1 MDRPLPQNR
10 FLRGIYLMIQ
20 RYLRHNVG
28 IQSAALAFYLLFTL
42 FPLMIFI
49 SALLG
54 LLDLNVAG
62 ILEALR
68 EILPLEILEF
78 IGVYL
83 TYVGENPSPQ
93 LLLFGLFFSLYFPMR
108 ATNALMRSVR
118 TAYHL
123 GPPRRAVAHQLKSLL
138 YTVLL
143 IVAIAVTLA
152 LMTVGNR
159 FLGYAVENFR
169 LPPFVAGM
177 WARLRF
183 PVAGTV
189 GFFALFSSMR
199 WPRMSASPGATCGRG
214 RSFPW
219 RRGWRCLFATRCM
232 WITLPTTLFY
242 MGPSVLP
249 SCC

>member
-78 IGVYL
+78 ISAM
-83 TYVGENPSPQ
+83 ES
-93 LLLFGLFFSLYFPMR
+93 
-108 ATNALMRSVR
+108 
-118 TAYHL
+118 
-123 GPPRRAVAHQLKSLL
+123 RR
-138 YTVLL
+138 
-143 IVAIAVTLA
+143 
-152 LMTVGNR
+152 
-159 FLGYAVENFR
+159 
-169 LPPFVAGM
+169 
-177 WARLRF
+177 
-183 PVAGTV
+183 
-189 GFFALFSSMR
+189 
-199 WPRMSASPGATCGRG
+199 
-214 RSFPW
+214 
-219 RRGWRCLFATRCM
+219 
-232 WITLPTTLFY
+232 
-242 MGPSVLP
+242 
-249 SCC
+249 

>member
-42 FPLMIFI
+42 FPLMIFV

-93 LLLFGLFFSLYFPMR
+93 LLLFGLFFSLYFPQR
-108 ATNALMRSVR
+108 ATRPDALRG
-118 TAYHL
+118 A
-123 GPPRRAVAHQLKSLL
+123 RRITWGRPGGQWP
-138 YTVLL
+138 T
-143 IVAIAVTLA
+143 
-152 LMTVGNR
+152 
-159 FLGYAVENFR
+159 
-169 LPPFVAGM
+169 
-177 WARLRF
+177 
-183 PVAGTV
+183 
-189 GFFALFSSMR
+189 SSK
-199 WPRMSASPGATCGRG
+199 AFCI
-214 RSFPW
+214 
-219 RRGWRCLFATRCM
+219 RCC
-232 WITLPTTLFY
+232 
-242 MGPSVLP
+242 
-249 SCC
+249 

>member
-108 ATNALMRSVR
+108 QPML
-118 TAYHL
+118 
-123 GPPRRAVAHQLKSLL
+123 
-138 YTVLL
+138 
-143 IVAIAVTLA
+143 
-152 LMTVGNR
+152 
-159 FLGYAVENFR
+159 
-169 LPPFVAGM
+169 
-177 WARLRF
+177 
-183 PVAGTV
+183 
-189 GFFALFSSMR
+189 
-199 WPRMSASPGATCGRG
+199 
-214 RSFPW
+214 
-219 RRGWRCLFATRCM
+219 
-232 WITLPTTLFY
+232 
-242 MGPSVLP
+242 
-249 SCC
+249 

>member
-42 FPLMIFI
+42 FPLMIFV

-108 ATNALMRSVR
+108 ATM
-118 TAYHL
+118 
-123 GPPRRAVAHQLKSLL
+123 P
-138 YTVLL
+138 
-143 IVAIAVTLA
+143 
-152 LMTVGNR
+152 
-159 FLGYAVENFR
+159 
-169 LPPFVAGM
+169 
-177 WARLRF
+177 
-183 PVAGTV
+183 
-189 GFFALFSSMR
+189 
-199 WPRMSASPGATCGRG
+199 
-214 RSFPW
+214 
-219 RRGWRCLFATRCM
+219 
-232 WITLPTTLFY
+232 
-242 MGPSVLP
+242 
-249 SCC
+249 